1 MLNYP
6 LIVEIFVKFFHV
18 YLVYELDF
26 ALKRLVFYFHFNLLI
41 IYFHIYCS
49 SSMYFGNLN
58 IVNSCK
64 EC

>member
-26 ALKRLVFYFHFNLLI
+26 ALKRLVFYFH
-41 IYFHIYCS
+41 IYCS